1 MKILHK
7 YVMREI
13 LAPFALALVVMSF
26 LALVGDLLQE
36 LAERFT
42 NKGLELSDLGMII
55 LYVFPVMATYT
66 VPIALLF
73 ATLAAYI
80 QLSQDCE
87 VIAMKAA
94 GMPIRTIFAPAI
106 LIGVAAT
113 VALLPISVEVSPW
126 ARRELK
132 LFIINT
138 VLEKPTLMLREQAWT
153 PEINNMRIFVGE
165 INEEDMTLKDVTV
178 IVNEED
184 KPKKTIVAEAG
195 KIEVDH
201 EAEKIFLELNDG
213 SIHEFD
219 PNSPD
224 EYSTI
229 TFGSLK
235 IPVNIGSIER
245 YIEYSKKYTE
255 LGTIRKKEMSLG
267 HLMRRISSLAA
278 DSKERRDL
286 IAQIGKRT
294 ALAFMPLAFVLI
306 GAPLGIIPYRSRR
319 FYGLAACGLLLLT
332 YYALLMMSESL
343 SKKDLVHPLLAMWI
357 PNILIGV
364 AGVVFILRAERH

>member
-1 MKILHK
+1 MKILNK

-13 LAPFALALVVMSF
+13 LALFALALVVMSF
-26 LALVGDLLQE
+26 LALVGDLLQR

-42 NKGLELSDLGMII
+42 NKGLDLSDIGMIAF
-55 LYVFPVMATYT
+55 YAFPMMATYT

-94 GMPIRTIFAPAI
+94 GVPIRNIFAPAI
-106 LIGVAAT
+106 LIGAAAT
-113 VALLPISVEVSPW
+113 AALLPLSVEISPW

-153 PEINNMRIFVGE
+153 PEINNMRLFIGE

-178 IVNEED
+178 MVNEED
-184 KPKKTIVAEAG
+184 KPSRTIVAEAG
-195 KIEVDH
+195 RIEVD
-201 EAEKIFLELNDG
+201 AESKKIFLELNDG
-213 SIHEFD
+213 SIHEYNPD
-219 PNSPD
+219 TPD
-224 EYSTI
+224 EYSTVI
-229 TFGSLK
+229 FKRLK
-235 IPVNIGSIER
+235 IPVNIGSIEH
-245 YIEYSKKYTE
+245 YVESSKKYEE
-255 LGTIRKKEMSLG
+255 LKAIQQNEMPFAY
-267 HLMRRISSLAA
+267 LMRRISNPGTGRG
-278 DSKERRDL
+278 ERRDM

-319 FYGLAACGLLLLT
+319 FYGLVVCGLLLGA
-332 YYALLMMSESL
+332 YYALLMACESL
-343 SKKDLVHPLLAMWI
+343 SKKGLVNPLLAMWI
-357 PNILIGV
+357 PNILLGF
-364 AGVVFILRAERH
+364 AGGVFIIRAERH

>member
-1 MKILHK
+1 
-7 YVMREI
+7 MREI
-13 LAPFALALVVMSF
+13 LAPFALALVVMLF

-36 LAERFT
+36 LAQRFT
-42 NKGLELSDLGMII
+42 NKGLGLADIGTII
-55 LYVFPVMATYT
+55 LYVFPVMAIYT

-87 VIAMKAA
+87 VIAMAAA
-94 GMPIRTIFAPAI
+94 GIPIRAIFAPAI
-106 LIGVAAT
+106 LIGAVATA
-113 VALLPISVEVSPW
+113 ALLPLSVEVSPW

-132 LFIINT
+132 VFIINT
-138 VLEKPTLMLREQAWT
+138 VLEKPTLMLTEQAWT

-165 INEEDMTLKDVTV
+165 INEDDMTLKDVTV
-178 IVNEED
+178 MVNEED
-184 KPKKTIVAEAG
+184 KPKRTIVAEAG
-195 KIEVDH
+195 RIEVDH
-201 EAEKIFLELNDG
+201 EVEKIFLELYTG

-219 PNSPD
+219 PESPD
-224 EYSTI
+224 DYSTI

-245 YIEYSKKYTE
+245 YIEYSKKYEE

-267 HLMRRISSLAA
+267 HLARRISTLPA

-294 ALAFMPLAFVLI
+294 AVAFMPLALVLI

-332 YYALLMMSESL
+332 YYALLMVSESL

-357 PNILIGV
+357 PNILIGS
-364 AGVVFILRAERH
+364 AGIAFIIRSERH

>member
-13 LAPFALALVVMSF
+13 LAPFVLALVVLSF

-42 NKGLELSDLGMII
+42 NKGLELSDLGMIV
-55 LYVFPVMATYT
+55 LYVIPVMAPYT

-106 LIGVAAT
+106 LIGAAAA
-113 VALLPISVEVSPW
+113 VVLLPISVEISPW

-132 LFIINT
+132 VFIINT
-138 VLEKPTLMLREQAWT
+138 VLEKPTLMLKEQAWT
-153 PEINNMRIFVGE
+153 PEINGMRIFVGE
-165 INEEDMTLKDVTV
+165 INEKDMTLKDVTV
-178 IVNEED
+178 MVNEED
-184 KPKKTIVAEAG
+184 KPNRTIVAETGRIEVDDEAG
-195 KIEVDH
+195 KI
-201 EAEKIFLELNDG
+201 FLQLNDG

-219 PNSPD
+219 PDSPD

-235 IPVNIGSIER
+235 VPVNIGSIEK
-245 YIEYSKKYTE
+245 YIEYSKRYANR
-255 LGTIRKKEMSLG
+255 GTNRKKEMSLG
-267 HLMRRISSLAA
+267 RLTRGISAQAA
-278 DSKERRDL
+278 GSTERRDL

-294 ALAFMPLAFVLI
+294 ALAFMPLALVLI
-306 GAPLGIIPYRSRR
+306 GAPMGIIPYRSRR
-319 FYGLAACGLLLLT
+319 FYGLAVCGLLLLT

-343 SKKDLVHPLLAMWI
+343 SENDIVHPLFAMWI
-357 PNILIGV
+357 PNILLGLAGV
-364 AGVVFILRAERH
+364 AFMSRAERH

>member
-7 YVMREI
+7 YVRREI
-13 LAPFALALVVMSF
+13 LAPFAIVLVVMSF

-42 NKGLELSDLGMII
+42 NKGLDLGDIGTII
-55 LYVFPVMATYT
+55 LYVFPVMAIYT

-87 VIAMKAA
+87 VIAMKSA
-94 GMPIRTIFAPAI
+94 GIPIRTIFAPAI
-106 LIGVAAT
+106 LIGAAAT
-113 VALLPISVEVSPW
+113 AVLLPLSVEVSPW

-138 VLEKPTLMLREQAWT
+138 VLEKPTLMLTEQAWT

-165 INEEDMTLKDVTV
+165 INEEDMTLKDLTV
-178 IVNEED
+178 MVNEED
-184 KPKKTIVAEAG
+184 KPKRTIVAEAG

-201 EAEKIFLELNDG
+201 EAEKIFLDLYTG

-219 PNSPD
+219 PESPD
-224 EYSTI
+224 EHSTI

-245 YIEYSKKYTE
+245 YIEYSRKYAE

-267 HLMRRISSLAA
+267 HLVRRISTLSA

-294 ALAFMPLAFVLI
+294 AVAFMPLALVLI

-319 FYGLAACGLLLLT
+319 FYGLAACGALLLT

-357 PNILIGV
+357 PNILIGL
-364 AGVVFILRAERH
+364 AGVAFIIRAERH